1 MGTGRGGREG
11 KEKKTAAKE
20 VVGSFLVFFFCSCF
34 LPPTFIQ
41 SLYFSPPL
49 LLSWEL
55 SFELLELFGGAVS
68 VYQFVCALVRACVW
82 EVAN

>member
-1 MGTGRGGREG
+1 MGERE
-11 KEKKTAAKE
+11 EAEKTAAKE
-20 VVGSFLVFFFCSCF
+20 MVCIFFFCSCF
-34 LPPTFIQ
+34 FFLPTFIP
-41 SLYFSPPL
+41 SLYFSPPP